1 MPMSKAVTVEKTSK
15 LSFRH
20 LENWESNSER
30 KLAKIRTIWLW
41 LLAVSPVPGGSWSS
55 SPILLDS
62 SDFWE
67 VEIWWNMKIENISR
81 GLKKRTFG
89 EFEMNNDVLAFE
101 PVPSGK
107 SHRYLLEITSR
118 GSIFF
123 THPPGLWLVFEGLL
137 GVLSCCLDIVHCM
150 LHVILYPVNHLTLN
164 IEPGYHKHFNYRWNV
179 WWFVILEQA
188 KNVASELY
196 SEILLYWSNQIY
208 VIIKN
213 CIHARNTRINKKWNL

>member
-89 EFEMNNDVLAFE
+89 EFEMNYDVLAFE

-123 THPPGLWLVFEGLL
+123 YSPSWPLIGIWGPSWCPELLSGHSPLHAPRDTLSGQSSHPE
-137 GVLSCCLDIVHCM
+137 
-150 LHVILYPVNHLTLN
+150 
-164 IEPGYHKHFNYRWNV
+164 YR
-179 WWFVILEQA
+179 
-188 KNVASELY
+188 
-196 SEILLYWSNQIY
+196 
-208 VIIKN
+208 
-213 CIHARNTRINKKWNL
+213 TRLPQTF